1 MLSIMKKNA
10 IYYIGYLG
18 IIVLVTVGLRIALGT
33 GPTVPLV
40 MISGVLI
47 FMLVFGALFMN
58 EQYEEKHK
66 GYDFLN
72 ILPINTGEIVVA
84 KFGLVLLT
92 DIVVVGYLLF
102 LFSFSP
108 LSPNDWVLVRSYF
121 LMMGVFCLAFAALS
135 YMVIFIIG
143 YTKFAV
149 IVMTFFVL
157 LGLVPILIMK
167 LYGDNLDV
175 LVQGILAFLRNLSW
189 GILLP
194 LALVG
199 YLLLMG
205 IAIKVKESA

>member
-10 IYYIGYLG
+10 VYYIGYLG
-18 IIVLVTVGLRIALGT
+18 VIVLVTIILRMVLGT
-33 GPTVPLV
+33 GPAVPLV

-47 FMLVFGALFMN
+47 FLLVFGAVFMN

-66 GYDFLN
+66 GYDFLD
-72 ILPINTGEIVVA
+72 ILPIKTSEIVAA

-92 DIVVVGYLLF
+92 DIAVVAYLLF

-108 LSPNDWVLVRSYF
+108 LSPSDWVLVRSYF
-121 LMMGVFCLAFAALS
+121 LMMGVVCLAFAALS
-135 YMVIFIIG
+135 YMVIFVIG

-157 LGLVPILIMK
+157 LGFVPILIMK
-167 LYGDNLDV
+167 LYGGNMDA
-175 LVQGILAFLRNLSW
+175 LVESILTFLRNLNW
-189 GILLP
+189 MILLP

-199 YLLLMG
+199 YFILMG
-205 IAIKVKESA
+205 ITIKVKE